1 MFFADKRVVTLLSK
15 LLGKHFFKKRKKIP
29 VPVDLKH
36 KNWKEQIEKV
46 CGSALLYLRTGTC
59 SVLKVGKVSMDA
71 KEIVEN
77 VMAAINGIAEI
88 VPGNVR
94 SLHLKMLESLA
105 LPVYQAVGFNQA
117 QAELARRHG
126 RNKNSETRIFSLTDF
141 LNSVPK
147 CVFSSYSTPVLT
159 DLETNL
165 VKSILQ
171 DDKDQLINII
181 KQALLNGND
190 NDTLQTTA
198 SAAVLKILHLCCNLD
213 SVFCAT
219 ALVNGELL
227 GGAAAAVN
235 KTDSVTGLTAIH
247 VAAESHA
254 ARCVEMLLKKRAR
267 TAVKSKDGRGRL
279 ALELSLSSSRMD
291 VIWNPDDYSVEDLVV
306 ILSQKDLTT
315 VKLLSEK
322 TKEISEV
329 AYASAVGGRV
339 VELAALLIVAAE
351 SVNSSLLV
359 LHDAD
364 SGCKEE
370 TTIYECVV
378 KEALSLGRTT
388 TSCLRAAKRSSAP
401 TKSESAKKRKLLLC
415 EIELL
420 QLFGAVSNRSCTDK
434 KVTSPLILAAQA
446 GDEAVMELLLKSNTD
461 VNDTDAEGN
470 AALHFALKASM
481 GSCQH
486 VQQNRIVGLLLK
498 HGARVNQKNKLGL
511 TAVHLAAASGNLQAL
526 EALMKETPLFFAA
539 KNDHM
544 DCAELLLRQGANSEV
559 LNLRR
564 ERPIDLAV
572 SQDMRFL
579 LNAANICH
587 RDEISETCEALLSMT
602 EEGTNI
608 EKMCSNVKPEICK
621 YFESPSGCVRGAKC
635 FYAHGVQELRKTKRG
650 ANLIH
655 SATAEDFKR
664 KIFVGGLPIS
674 LDSDS
679 LSEFFEEHFGPVEN
693 AKVARFQTGKQ
704 IQSRG
709 FGFITFAH
717 EESVSEAVE
726 ARYVTIM
733 GRKVEIKSAIPK
745 FLVLAELQKQAG
757 RRQEATIKDQSQLQA
772 VMPDKKTTEDMSAR
786 KIEEEMPS
794 RKNQED
800 MPCRETLEEEKPEH
814 TSWAD
819 RLLLCQPMTSATESQ
834 ADISTSFGGQNMP
847 KWLRIFKRWLPRF
860 LQHQY
865 KPPIEGEYALS
876 SLKADFKAAF
886 QLEMDHASLGYPK
899 LSDFMRTFPDICTM
913 NSRTLSKNGSPNHM
927 VLLPSSIPK
936 PKLKVLQQ
944 LKMHSPP
951 FPVKSIGDGDDSDSC
966 DSKSPQDLPSA
977 SSASTGFT
985 TGSIEGN
992 SSHEVTED
1000 SSTISRRGNSAQRS
1014 TSSGVPQKLVWFTKP
1029 GMFSDSCDSKSP
1041 QDLPSASSASTGF
1054 TTSSNEGNS
1063 SHEITEDS
1071 STTSRRGNS
1080 AQRSTSSGVPQR
1092 LVWFTKPG
1100 MFSFSQTSSHQGGD
1114 EGSGD
1119 PNDRRRWM
1127 EPSEGIKL
1135 ILHNRH
1141 VVLQWLAIKRK
1152 NSSVLFLREF
1162 DFYPKYKA
1170 NLLRGL
1176 CFGCNRQKMMWGNF
1190 PCKHL
1195 LWCGNCKLEAEQIG
1209 RYDHKCVVC
1218 DMEVQKINLILSNQF
1233 EEFRPLYNFN
1243 RPEYGIA
1250 KPNLSSSML
1259 FI

>member
-1 MFFADKRVVTLLSK
+1 M
-15 LLGKHFFKKRKKIP
+15 
-29 VPVDLKH
+29 
-36 KNWKEQIEKV
+36 
-46 CGSALLYLRTGTC
+46 
-59 SVLKVGKVSMDA
+59 
-71 KEIVEN
+71 
-77 VMAAINGIAEI
+77 
-88 VPGNVR
+88 
-94 SLHLKMLESLA
+94 
-105 LPVYQAVGFNQA
+105 VGFNKA
-117 QAELARRHG
+117 QAELARRHD

-147 CVFSSYSTPVLT
+147 CVFSSYSTLVLT

-181 KQALLNGND
+181 KQALLNGID

-227 GGAAAAVN
+227 GGAVAAVN
-235 KTDSVTGLTAIH
+235 KTDNVTGLTAIH

-254 ARCVEMLLKKRAR
+254 ARCVEMLLKKRA
-267 TAVKSKDGRGRL
+267 
-279 ALELSLSSSRMD
+279 RMD

-420 QLFGAVSNRSCTDK
+420 QLFGAVSNRSCTDN

-470 AALHFALKASM
+470 AALHLAFKASM

-587 RDEISETCEALLSMT
+587 MNRALAIQQKYIASLEGDEISETCEALLSVT

-608 EKMCSNVKPEICK
+608 EKICSNTKPEVCK

-635 FYAHGVQELRKTKRG
+635 FYAHGVQELWKTKRG

-664 KIFVGGLPIS
+664 KIFVGGLPLS

-745 FLVLAELQKQAG
+745 FLLLAELQKQAA
-757 RRQEATIKDQSQLQA
+757 RRREANIKDQSQLQA
-772 VMPDKKTTEDMSAR
+772 VMPDKKTTEEMSAR
-786 KIEEEMPS
+786 KIEEEMPT

-819 RLLLCQPMTSATESQ
+819 RLLLCQPVTSATESQ
-834 ADISTSFGGQNMP
+834 ADIST
-847 KWLRIFKRWLPRF
+847 R
-860 LQHQY
+860 
-865 KPPIEGEYALS
+865 EYALS

-913 NSRTLSKNGSPNHM
+913 KSRTLSKNGSPNHM

-985 TGSIEGN
+985 T
-992 SSHEVTED
+992 
-1000 SSTISRRGNSAQRS
+1000 STQRS

-1029 GMFSDSCDSKSP
+1029 GIISDSCDSNSP

-1054 TTSSNEGNS
+1054 TISSNEGNS

-1100 MFSFSQTSSHQGGD
+1100 MFSFSQTSSYQGGD

-1135 ILHNRH
+1135 MLHNRH
-1141 VVLQWLAIKRK
+1141 LVLQWLAIKRK

-1190 PCKHL
+1190 PCGHL
-1195 LWCGNCKLEAEQIG
+1195 LWCGNCKLEVEQIG

-1233 EEFRPLYNFN
+1233 EEFRPLHNSN
-1243 RPEYGIA
+1243 RPKYGIA